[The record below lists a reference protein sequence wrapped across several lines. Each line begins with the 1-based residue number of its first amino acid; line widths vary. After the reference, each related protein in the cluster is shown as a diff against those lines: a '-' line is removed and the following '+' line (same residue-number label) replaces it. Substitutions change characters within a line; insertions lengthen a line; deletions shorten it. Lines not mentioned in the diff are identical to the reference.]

1 MERRF
6 SKNLREAREFNE
18 RVAAA
23 KRQRDMKMKGEKKER
38 RRIARMFETLQ
49 EQERPYRTP
58 EQQRIPEY
66 KTPAEMYDRKKQAGA
81 LRQEYDE
88 ALNRRD
94 MRRAMIDANAGGSA
108 ARTLNMDD
116 NLLLSP

>member
-38 RRIARMFETLQ
+38 RRI
-49 EQERPYRTP
+49 
-58 EQQRIPEY
+58 
-66 KTPAEMYDRKKQAGA
+66 
-81 LRQEYDE
+81 
-88 ALNRRD
+88 
-94 MRRAMIDANAGGSA
+94 
-108 ARTLNMDD
+108 
-116 NLLLSP
+116 